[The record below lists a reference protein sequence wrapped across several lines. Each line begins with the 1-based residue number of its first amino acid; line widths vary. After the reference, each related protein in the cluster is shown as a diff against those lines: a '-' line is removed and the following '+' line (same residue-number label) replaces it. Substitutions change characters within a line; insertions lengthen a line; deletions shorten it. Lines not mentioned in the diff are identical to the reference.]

1 MQYLNPI
8 NLIKSLLLFVWFQLY
23 NNVQKEYIYIY
34 MNTDSM
40 NIIKQNNGIIT
51 V

>member
-1 MQYLNPI
+1 M
-8 NLIKSLLLFVWFQLY
+8 WFQIY
-23 NNVQKEYIYIY
+23 NNAQKEDIY

-51 V
+51 A